1 MCITMVIIHP
11 KTLEKKK
18 GVDDVT
24 CKASDSE
31 LQKPQKMSKGTAL
44 YACGVVESDGW
55 RDLGRGC
62 AFQKDPGGAS
72 LECLWGVLPGP
83 YQGSRGWVKE
93 AGAASAITNLIRDLS
108 LSDAKGS
115 PSAAPPSK
123 RQCRSLSFS
132 DELSV
137 CRPAW
142 RPQGSR
148 VWTAVEKRR
157 CHSGGSV
164 QRGPCTLPG
173 YPAMQRSS
181 SFSLPARSN
190 AFPQHTACL
199 PIAGFQPSPPS
210 SSSSSTSEATGDSAA
225 GPRPLSLSH
234 EQICLPEPRGP
245 SADSSPDSTPELGRR
260 AGPGGL
266 SRSRSQP
273 CVLNEKKIGVKRRRP
288 EEAPEQRPSLDLA
301 KMTQKLQNFHSL
313 SCPGFTGADCSQS
326 SQAPPSCKSISQYN
340 VDSTPDGDMEAE
352 THQNTEEEGGE
363 SREDLSNEELVCD
376 FAGCGDSKKA
386 AANGEQ
392 TDGSLQV
399 FWGTTKNVFQLDGE
413 LDIEQIERN

>member
-1 MCITMVIIHP
+1 AKMCITMVIIHP

-18 GVDDVT
+18 AVDDVT

-108 LSDAKGS
+108 LSDAKGG

-173 YPAMQRSS
+173 YPTMQRSS

-199 PIAGFQPSPPS
+199 PIAG
-210 SSSSSTSEATGDSAA
+210 
-225 GPRPLSLSH
+225 
-234 EQICLPEPRGP
+234 P
-245 SADSSPDSTPELGRR
+245 SAGSSPDSTPELGRR

-326 SQAPPSCKSISQYN
+326 SQAPLSCKSISQYN
-340 VDSTPDGDMEAE
+340 VDSTPVGDMEAE
-352 THQNTEEEGGE
+352 AHQNTEEEGGE

-376 FAGCGDSKKA
+376 FAGCGDLKKA

-399 FWGTTKNVFQLDGE
+399 FWGTTKSVFQLDGE